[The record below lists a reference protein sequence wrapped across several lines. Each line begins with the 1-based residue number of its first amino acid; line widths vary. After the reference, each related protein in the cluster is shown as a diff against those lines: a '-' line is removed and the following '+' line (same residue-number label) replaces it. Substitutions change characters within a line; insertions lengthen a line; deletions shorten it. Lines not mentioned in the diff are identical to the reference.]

1 VNAEKTDLTLFFSKG
16 VNEMKK
22 IFPLVLTMVILAVSG
37 CFASFPAKYDP
48 KFSMNPQL
56 GKNRQVNTTIRIQGS
71 NNDNVSRKLQELVDQ
86 RIEKWGFTK
95 GNEGKQLDITVK
107 NFGEKGDT
115 ILVWGTA
122 VPCALSLFVF
132 PGIAIDRYRMTV
144 VVTGEGS
151 DPIKLEYNSSI
162 TSYVQ
167 ILLMIWGVIA
177 FPPERALCSAVADMT
192 DHLMNDLAK
201 M

>member
-1 VNAEKTDLTLFFSKG
+1 
-16 VNEMKK
+16 MKK
-22 IFPLVLTMVILAVSG
+22 IFLLVLPMAILAVSG
-37 CFASFPAKYDP
+37 CFASFPARYDP

-56 GKNRQVNTTIRIQGS
+56 GKNRQVNATVRIQGS
-71 NNDNVSRKLQELVDQ
+71 NTDTVSRKLQELVDQ

-95 GNEGKQLDITVK
+95 GDEGKQLNITVK

-115 ILVWGTA
+115 ALIWVTA

-132 PGIAIDRYRMTV
+132 PGIAIDRYRITV
-144 VVTGEGS
+144 VVTEEGS
-151 DPIKLEYNSSI
+151 EPSTLEYNSSI

-167 ILLMIWGVIA
+167 ILFMIWGLIA

-192 DHLMNDLAK
+192 DHLMNDMAK
-201 M
+201 MWGQEL